1 MQQGSQKPPGLS
13 APATDLIAWNLRK
26 WRTAAGLSQ
35 DGLSTKADV
44 DRTYVS
50 RLERGLENPSILV
63 LEKLA
68 AACAIHVSQLLT
80 VPDASEERPRAMA
93 AGRKPKAIKASE
105 GDPS

>member
-1 MQQGSQKPPGLS
+1 MQQSSEKPPGVS

-50 RLERGLENPSILV
+50 RLERGMENPSIIV

-68 AACAIHVSQLLT
+68 SACAIHVSQLLT
-80 VPDASEERPRAMA
+80 VPDEGEKRPRAMA
-93 AGRKPKAIKASE
+93 AGRKPKAMKNSE
-105 GDPS
+105 GSS

>member
-1 MQQGSQKPPGLS
+1 MQQSSEKPPGIS

-50 RLERGLENPSILV
+50 RLERGIENPSVLV

-80 VPDASEERPRAMA
+80 VPEANEKRPRAMA
-93 AGRKPKAIKASE
+93 AGRKPKAVKASE
-105 GDPS
+105 GHSS